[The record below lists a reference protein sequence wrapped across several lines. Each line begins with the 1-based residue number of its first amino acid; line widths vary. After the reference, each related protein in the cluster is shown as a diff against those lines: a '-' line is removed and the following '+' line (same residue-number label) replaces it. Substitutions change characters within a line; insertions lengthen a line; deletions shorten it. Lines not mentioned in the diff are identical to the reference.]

1 MRRYAINI
9 PYLILSHPEIVGED
23 MISWTIAWE
32 MHFMKAIQ
40 VFLFFFYDKASGEVG
55 NGPGSRHGGSQM
67 PSFSGSW
74 FVTAGIQKSLGLGD
88 TCMPTGVGHSHMIS
102 ILLLFIGH
110 LGSRKTGLSQWC
122 KERSKTQCFGL
133 VKCTIKPFKMSSTR
147 QRLKTNVAFW
157 LSMGTT

>member
-1 MRRYAINI
+1 MRRYGINI

-32 MHFMKAIQ
+32 MYFVKAIQ
-40 VFLFFFYDKASGEVG
+40 VLWQREWRGGEWARKPTWWQSNALV
-55 NGPGSRHGGSQM
+55 
-67 PSFSGSW
+67 SGSW
-74 FVTAGIQKSLGLGD
+74 FVTAGILWEPRAWRYMHAHR
-88 TCMPTGVGHSHMIS
+88 CHHSHMIS

-110 LGSRKTGLSQWC
+110 LGSRKTGPSQWC
-122 KERSKTQCFGL
+122 KEGSKAQCFGL

>member
-1 MRRYAINI
+1 MCWHWSVMMKHAYYRGSMYLTLVSNSLAI
-9 PYLILSHPEIVGED
+9 
-23 MISWTIAWE
+23 ACE
-32 MHFMKAIQ
+32 MHFMKSVQ
-40 VFLFFFYDKASGEVG
+40 VFMTKRVERRRTGQEADTVAVKCPRFLDLDL
-55 NGPGSRHGGSQM
+55 SQQA
-67 PSFSGSW
+67 FRRAW
-74 FVTAGIQKSLGLGD
+74 GLGD

-110 LGSRKTGLSQWC
+110 LGSRKTGPSQWC
-122 KERSKTQCFGL
+122 KEGSKAQCFGL

>member
-23 MISWTIAWE
+23 MISRTIAWE

-40 VFLFFFYDKASGEVG
+40 VFFFMTKRVERWGTGQEADTVAVKCPLFL
-55 NGPGSRHGGSQM
+55 
-67 PSFSGSW
+67 GSW

-102 ILLLFIGH
+102 ILLLFIGP
-110 LGSRKTGLSQWC
+110 LGSRKTGPSQWC

>member
-1 MRRYAINI
+1 MRRYGINI

-40 VFLFFFYDKASGEVG
+40 VFLWQREWRGAGWARKQTRWQSNALI
-55 NGPGSRHGGSQM
+55 
-67 PSFSGSW
+67 SGSW
-74 FVTAGIQKSLGLGD
+74 FVTAGIQKSPGIDD

-110 LGSRKTGLSQWC
+110 LGSRKTALSQWC
-122 KERSKTQCFGL
+122 KDGSKAQCFGL